1 MVSGFVFCVIVVK
14 KIWQKAELSRE
25 NKTKVVCDTK
35 TTRSKPPKKS
45 LVLFQ
50 KNRVAT
56 LLATILTI
64 DHCHSCEAI
73 ITLSSP
79 LVGVAVELL
88 PID

>member
-1 MVSGFVFCVIVVK
+1 MFCVIVVK
-14 KIWQKAELSRE
+14 KIWQKAELENASRE